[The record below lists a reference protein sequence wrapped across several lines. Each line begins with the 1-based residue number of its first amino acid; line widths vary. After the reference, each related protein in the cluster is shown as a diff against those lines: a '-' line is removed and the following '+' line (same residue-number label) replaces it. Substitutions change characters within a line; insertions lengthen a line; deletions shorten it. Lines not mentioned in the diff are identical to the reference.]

1 MTGVNSGEIRVAG
14 SGHIYKAPLGST
26 LPATS
31 SATWDTAFV
40 DLGYAADGFDVAQD
54 LKTTDINAWQTLE
67 VVRIIAN
74 ELNRT
79 FTFTLQQTN
88 ADTLALAWG
97 GATITPGSA
106 GAYTLDVP
114 GADAGLASYVFGLDW
129 FDGET
134 SQRIIIPNG
143 TLTALPQIKFNRSG
157 AVEYAITVRAVKP
170 PTGASVQ
177 VLGVDLAVAPSA
189 G

>member
-14 SGHIYKAPLGST
+14 TGHIYKAPIGST
-26 LPATS
+26 LPTTS
-31 SATWDTAFV
+31 AASWDEAFV
-40 DLGYAADGFDVAQD
+40 DLGFVADGFEVQQD

-97 GATITPGSA
+97 GATITPGTS
-106 GAYTLDVP
+106 GAYTLAIP
-114 GADAGLASYVFGLDW
+114 GADAGLASYAFGIDW
-129 FDGET
+129 FDGTT
-134 SQRIIIPNG
+134 SQRIVIPNG
-143 TLTALPQIKFNRSG
+143 TLTTLPTVKFNRSG
-157 AVEYAITVRAVKP
+157 AVEYQITVRAVKP
-170 PTGASVQ
+170 STGDSVQ
-177 VLGVDLAVAPSA
+177 VLGVDLAVAPGA
-189 G
+189 